1 MIDKNY
7 LTETVAYQGCGT
19 CGHTLLEGDRFC
31 RRCGTNQSLLVNSP
45 TRGLQPELIA
55 EFDHQNPKSSAI
67 YETSSL
73 PQNSVE
79 QNTYHPV
86 SGSLVNALV
95 AGMTATPS
103 SQLCSPLIRKAIF
116 ALSMIPIWLIIIFL
130 SPLDAYLAAQS
141 AATRA
146 ECQPQKAGHRIG
158 TFFRQA

>member
-1 MIDKNY
+1 MIDENCLAESFGY
-7 LTETVAYQGCGT
+7 HACGI
-19 CGHTLLEGDRFC
+19 CGHTMLEGDKFC

-45 TRGLQPELIA
+45 TRDLQPELIA

-67 YETSSL
+67 YETSLL
-73 PQNSVE
+73 PQNRVE
-79 QNTYHPV
+79 QSIYRSV

-95 AGMTATPS
+95 AGMTVTPS

-158 TFFRQA
+158 TFFRRV